1 LRNGAPVFPAHL
13 KGCGNTLRPRRYYHE
28 QLEQTVAVPILN
40 TMPTMN
46 TVHLFFNC
54 FLKAGRFWLAMAL
67 LLPVTATAQA
77 PTDVRGLPTLAPLVN
92 LVTPAVV
99 NVSVVTRAPMEDNP
113 LFRDPFFR
121 RFFNLPDRPQRQEQ
135 AAGSGVIVDAAR
147 GFILTNNHVIKD
159 AEQVIIT
166 LKDRRQFPAKL
177 VGTDP
182 GTDIAV
188 LQISAPNLSALRIG
202 DSDVLQVGDYVMA
215 IGNPFG
221 IGQTVTSGI
230 VSALGRSGLSV
241 EGYEDFIQTDAS
253 INPGNSGGALVNLRG
268 ELIGINTAIIGPAG
282 GNVGIGC
289 AVPSAMARAVMEQ
302 IVRHGEVRRGR
313 LGIEMADVT
322 LDAQRKL
329 KLPSLDGA
337 LIASVEAGSP
347 AEKAGL
353 RQGDIVIAL
362 NGRPVRGPAELRAR
376 LGLTPIGDDADMTI
390 VREGG
395 QQRIRARI
403 AAPQPAGKGEAL
415 VVPQLP
421 GMRVVEIE
429 RGSPLYERLRG
440 GGLVVATVEANSRA
454 LQAGFRPGDI
464 IYAVNRR
471 RVQTV
476 AEFQNLL
483 RAAQQVPSGGSAE
496 RGYAVSLLRGDFS
509 MTIIIR

>member
-1 LRNGAPVFPAHL
+1 MTGAA
-13 KGCGNTLRPRRYYHE
+13 
-28 QLEQTVAVPILN
+28 PILES
-40 TMPTMN
+40 MPTMN
-46 TVHLFFNC
+46 LISL
-54 FLKAGRFWLAMAL
+54 FLKNFLKPGVLWGLAAA
-67 LLPVTATAQA
+67 LLPVSALAQA
-77 PTDVRGLPTLAPLVN
+77 VAPDVRGLPTLAPLVN
-92 LVTPAVV
+92 QVTPAVV
-99 NVSVVTRAPMEDNP
+99 NVSVMTRAPMEDNP

-121 RFFNLPDRPQRQEQ
+121 RFFNLPDKPQRKEQ
-135 AAGSGVIVDAAR
+135 SAGSGVIVDAAR
-147 GFILTNNHVIKD
+147 GYILTNNHVIKD
-159 AEQVIIT
+159 AEQVLIT

-202 DSDVLQVGDYVMA
+202 DSDMLQVGDYVMA

-282 GNVGIGC
+282 GNVGIGF
-289 AVPSAMARAVMEQ
+289 AVPSVMARSVMEQ
-302 IVRHGEVRRGR
+302 IVRYGEVRRGR
-313 LGIEMADVT
+313 LGIEMADVPP
-322 LDAQRKL
+322 DAQRRL

-337 LIASVEAGSP
+337 LIANIESGSP

-353 RQGDIVIAL
+353 RKGDVVTAL
-362 NGRPVRGPAELRAR
+362 NGRTVRGPSDLRAR
-376 LGLTPIGDDADMTI
+376 LGLTPVGEEVEMT
-390 VREGG
+390 VAREGG
-395 QQRIRARI
+395 TQRIRTRI
-403 AAPQPAGKGEAL
+403 APPQPAGNGEMLAIA
-415 VVPQLP
+415 QLP

-429 RGSPLYERLRG
+429 RGSPLIERLNG
-440 GGLVVATVEANSRA
+440 GGIVVAAVEAGSRA
-454 LQAGFRPGDI
+454 FQAGFRPGDI

-471 RVQTV
+471 RVQTT
-476 AEFQNLL
+476 AEFQKLL
-483 RAAQQVPSGGSAE
+483 SSAE

-509 MTIIIR
+509 VTIIVR

>member
-1 LRNGAPVFPAHL
+1 MGRPAAKCLPLENRRGGTHLGTMSMPFKNLFSIFRAPL
-13 KGCGNTLRPRRYYHE
+13 LLLLG
-28 QLEQTVAVPILN
+28 
-40 TMPTMN
+40 
-46 TVHLFFNC
+46 
-54 FLKAGRFWLAMAL
+54 AL
-67 LLPVTATAQA
+67 LPLAAPAQTATE
-77 PTDVRGLPTLAPLVN
+77 VRGLPTLAPLVN
-92 LVTPAVV
+92 QVTPAVV
-99 NVSVVTRAPMEDNP
+99 NVSVITRAPVEDNP

-121 RFFNLPDRPQRQEQ
+121 RFFNLPDKQQRQEQ
-135 AAGSGVIVDAAR
+135 SAGSGVIVDAAR
-147 GFILTNNHVIKD
+147 GYILTNNHVIKD

-202 DSDVLQVGDYVMA
+202 DSDILQVGDYVLA

-282 GNVGIGC
+282 GNVGIGF
-289 AVPSAMARAVMEQ
+289 AVPSVMARAVMEQ
-302 IVRHGEVRRGR
+302 IVRYGEVRRGR

-322 LDAQRKL
+322 AEVQRKL
-329 KLPSLDGA
+329 RLPSFNGA
-337 LIASVEAGSP
+337 LISNVQSGSP
-347 AEKAGL
+347 AEQAGL
-353 RQGDIVIAL
+353 REGDVVTTL
-362 NGRPVRGPAELRAR
+362 NGRPIRSSAELRAR
-376 LGLTPIGDDADMTI
+376 LGLTPVGEEIEIAI

-395 QQRIRARI
+395 SQRIRTRI
-403 AAPQPAGKGEAL
+403 AAPLPSDGGETQTVA
-415 VVPQLP
+415 QLP
-421 GMRVVEIE
+421 GLRVVEIE
-429 RGSPLYERLRG
+429 RGSPLFQRLRG
-440 GGLVVATVEANSRA
+440 GGLVVAAVDPKSRA

-476 AEFQNLL
+476 AEFQGLL
-483 RAAQQVPSGGSAE
+483 KAAE

-509 MTIIIR
+509 LTIIVR